1 MYSIGEK
8 IYLEDLDW
16 VNIIKSIREL
26 KTLVKIV
33 LDQHQSQLIFFEKES
48 ILPQIFEF
56 KKECLETIQDK
67 VPFENVKNIKTK
79 QDYFKEIDRFA
90 ASYLN
95 RPFSDI
101 DFNIINKIYWE
112 KNQLRADSRDQNK
125 IHPWNIRINKAA
137 I

>member
-33 LDQHQSQLIFFEKES
+33 LDQHQSQLIVFEKES